1 MKVPLYAMTG
11 EKSGETD
18 LPKEVFDVPMNADL
32 LAQAVRVQKANQ
44 RRPLA
49 HTKDRGEVR
58 GGGRKPWR
66 QKGTGRARHGSIRS
80 PIWRGGGTTFGP
92 RKDHQ
97 FQKELSE
104 GMRRRALA
112 VALSAKLRDG
122 EVAVLD
128 RFELAQAKTKLMA
141 QALSQITSTVFGA
154 TDRKKG
160 GPTIVLALPITEQ
173 HISRATRNLPRV
185 RQCRAENLTVLDVL
199 SSRYFIF
206 SKDAIPLLKARVAK
220 RKGGMSRR
228 DART

>member
-11 EKSGETD
+11 EKSGETE
-18 LPKEVFDVPMNADL
+18 LPKDVFDVPMNADL
-32 LAQAVRVQKANQ
+32 LAQAVRVQRANQ

-92 RKDHQ
+92 RKDHR
-97 FQKELSE
+97 FSKELSE

-112 VALSAKLRDG
+112 VALSAKVRDG

-128 RFELAQAKTKLMA
+128 RLELAQAKTKLMA
-141 QALSQITSTVFGA
+141 QALSQITSAVFGA
-154 TDRKKG
+154 PDRKK
-160 GPTIVLALPITEQ
+160 GPTIVLALPMTEQ
-173 HISRATRNLPRV
+173 HVSRATRNLPRV

-199 SSRYFIF
+199 SSRYLMF
-206 SKDAIPLLKARVAK
+206 SKDAIPLLRARVVKGKAKAR
-220 RKGGMSRR
+220 RR

>member
-11 EKSGETD
+11 EKSGETE
-18 LPKEVFDVPMNADL
+18 LPKDVFDVPMNADL
-32 LAQAVRVQKANQ
+32 LAQAVRVQRANQ

-112 VALSAKLRDG
+112 VALSAKVRDG

-141 QALSQITSTVFGA
+141 QALSQITSAVFGA

-160 GPTIVLALPITEQ
+160 PTIVLALPMTEQ

-199 SSRYFIF
+199 SSRYLMF
-206 SKDAIPLLKARVAK
+206 SQDAIPLLKARVAK
-220 RKGGMSRR
+220 RKSKVRGR